1 MSTTPEGKPKQKI
14 KALLTK
20 YGAYVFMPV
29 QAGYGAPSVD
39 FLVCHRGCFGAIEA
53 KAGSGRPTRRQEL
66 TMAEMRVAG
75 AAVFLINDVQGM
87 DELEEWLNESK

>member
-1 MSTTPEGKPKQKI
+1 MSTTPEGKVKGRVKEV
-14 KALLTK
+14 LERHGT
-20 YGAYVFMPV
+20 YFHMPV
-29 QAGYGAPSVD
+29 QNGMGKPTLD
-39 FLVCHRGCFGAIEA
+39 FVICHRGRFGAIET

-66 TMAEMRVAG
+66 TMAEMRKAG

>member
-1 MSTTPEGKPKQKI
+1 MSTTPEGKTKQKI
-14 KALLTK
+14 KALLAK

-53 KAGSGRPTRRQEL
+53 KAGDKQPTVRQTL
-66 TMAEMRVAG
+66 TMNAMRDAG
-75 AAVFLINDVQGM
+75 AKVFLINDVGGL
-87 DELEEWLNESK
+87 DELEKWLTSF